1 MDIRKTIDLV
11 EATTQPAKLETTPLP
26 YTHKDLIFDE
36 LLTFEGQTFLEWSRG
51 RGYPVTPTPFDHPL
65 AAAHEAAADLCYDQY
80 YQTVN
85 SL

>member
-1 MDIRKTIDLV
+1 
-11 EATTQPAKLETTPLP
+11 
-26 YTHKDLIFDE
+26 
-36 LLTFEGQTFLEWSRG
+36 LTFEGQTFLEWSRG